1 MFGLDKDGT
10 EADTTVRY
18 PDCVVQLSGT
28 DGNAVLVFRK
38 VRKELIRHLR
48 DGGMDRAEA
57 TAIGDEF
64 QEEATAGDYDNVLIT
79 CHRWVT
85 VV

>member
-1 MFGLDKDGT
+1 MSGLDKNQDET
-10 EADTTVRY
+10 AATVRY
-18 PDCVVQLSGT
+18 PDCVVQLGGT

-48 DGGMDRAEA
+48 DGGMDHAEA

-79 CHRWVT
+79 CHRWIT